1 MEAMAILFNVGP
13 GEDRALA
20 NYGYG
25 SILADCHANESSP
38 DTEEI
43 ESSLRF
49 AIGCSPEDR
58 GLDHIP
64 PSLTLVACTNA
75 PWLNTL

>member
-1 MEAMAILFNVGP
+1 MEARVILFSVGP

-25 SILADCHANESSP
+25 SILVDYHAKESSP

-49 AIGCSPEDR
+49 AIS
-58 GLDHIP
+58 
-64 PSLTLVACTNA
+64 SN
-75 PWLNTL
+75 